1 MRELRKNKTGQR
13 ERKDMRA
20 YVKERRKKPVGLD
33 LVWRRWFDLDQ
44 KIGPRE
50 WTLIW
55 AQK

>member
-1 MRELRKNKTGQR
+1 MRKNKTGQR

-20 YVKERRKKPVGLD
+20 YVKERRKRLVGPV

-50 WTLIW
+50 WALI
-55 AQK
+55 